1 MLFPLLWKSQ
11 PFPPDKVGGRCLGT
25 LMCEKFVL
33 HISTIDSPEDSS
45 VVEPAGL
52 NCENWFCASLPNS
65 IFSIMMLIF
74 HEVCSLKSALV
85 GVFTAQNWQVQE
97 TKAFPS

>member
-1 MLFPLLWKSQ
+1 
-11 PFPPDKVGGRCLGT
+11 
-25 LMCEKFVL
+25 
-33 HISTIDSPEDSS
+33 
-45 VVEPAGL
+45 VEPAGL